1 MSNIEIARLKKRIK
15 ALEDENERLKDKLEK
30 EKKKRLAL
38 YKG

>member
-1 MSNIEIARLKKRIK
+1 MSKIEIARLKKRIK
-15 ALEDENERLKDKLEK
+15 ALGVENQRLKDKLEK